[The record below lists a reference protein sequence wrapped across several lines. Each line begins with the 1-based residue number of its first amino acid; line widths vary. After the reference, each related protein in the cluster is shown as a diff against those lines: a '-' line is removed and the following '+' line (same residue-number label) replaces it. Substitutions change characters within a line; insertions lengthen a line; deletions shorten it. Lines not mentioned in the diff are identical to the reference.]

1 MGKASGRR
9 LGPSLDVNSSTH
21 PTQSLNPY
29 DPNATPKPSSVL
41 PASGH
46 TSPTAPRPCPLLA
59 APPAVLSPRFASPAQ
74 AGRWLDPREGSPW
87 AEAALAQ
94 SGRGV
99 GFCTASGSVAGAA
112 ARMFLEPQVGLWQ
125 CGTAG

>member
-46 TSPTAPRPCPLLA
+46 TSPRLALVPCWLPLPRPCPRA
-59 APPAVLSPRFASPAQ
+59 RFASPAQ